1 MLGGIPMIYFFIALF
16 SSIIGAICG
25 IGGGVIIKPVLDFF
39 QVGTVAT
46 ISFLSSCTV
55 LSMSLYSVSTSLM
68 DKQKNIDLRT
78 ATPLAIGAV
87 IGGLLGK
94 SGFQLL
100 SQAVSN
106 NQLVGATQSL
116 CLSIITLATLI
127 YTINKDKIHTLTIQN
142 PITSILIGL
151 ILGVFS
157 SFLGIGG
164 GPINLVVLFYFFSMD
179 TKKAA
184 ACSLYIILFS
194 QISSFLFSLATSSIP
209 NFEPFSLFIMI
220 LGGIAGGIIGRF
232 INKRISTHVVDKLFQ
247 ILILIII
254 GISTYN
260 FISFI

>member
-1 MLGGIPMIYFFIALF
+1 MLYFFIALF
-16 SSIIGAICG
+16 SSIVGAICG

-39 QVGTVAT
+39 QMGTVAT

-55 LSMSLYSVSTSLM
+55 LSMSLYSVGTSML
-68 DKQKNIDLRT
+68 DKKKSIDIRT

-87 IGGLLGK
+87 IGGLMGK

-100 SQAVSN
+100 SQAVSDT
-106 NQLVGATQSL
+106 QLVGATQSL
-116 CLSIITLATLI
+116 CLAIITLATLI
-127 YTINKDKIHTLTIQN
+127 YTINKQKIHTLTIQS
-142 PITSILIGL
+142 PVISIVIGL
-151 ILGVFS
+151 VLGIFS

-164 GPINLVVLFYFFSMD
+164 GPINLVVLYYFFSMD

-184 ACSLYIILFS
+184 SCSLYIILFS
-194 QISSFLFSLATSSIP
+194 QISSLIFSLATNSIP
-209 NFEPFSLFIMI
+209 SFEPASLLIMV
-220 LGGIAGGIIGRF
+220 LGGISGGIIGRF